1 MNKYRSIIFYCLLL
15 SVPTW
20 GTSLQQP
27 TATKDTIAV
36 QNKLEKISQQVK
48 KSFHQLTKK
57 AYIGYLG
64 LRSADLLKNQQL
76 LGNADTMFDNLNYLL
91 QNEIEPLI
99 KQGEKLSVLHFQRT
113 GERSYLDQFEFYQ
126 HRIQGLILSNAEEF
140 LEARRTLLRA
150 SMHAEKLSNLIEKA
164 YVLNNLSYCSFQVG
178 KSEEATTELKEA
190 VQIAEKTNSLSA
202 LGLFLYN
209 LGWVYLN
216 TQQTE
221 LAIPCFERSAE
232 ISQSLKLPIHELA
245 ALNNLGS
252 IHLSRKEWK
261 EAGTYFSRN
270 LEIAR
275 KLNSLRFR
283 AMSAFNFAVILAQ
296 KKQYQKAA
304 NLLDEALNVYE
315 SDGSIAFMNAEKR
328 ILKQK
333 ALLLLQFV
341 NTQTRQQITS
351 PYLES
356 KIESQETILE
366 GHIHSHFSH
375 LLHAKNESNSNQHKK

>member
-1 MNKYRSIIFYCLLL
+1 MNKYRSIVFCCLLL
-15 SVPTW
+15 SIPTW
-20 GTSLQQP
+20 GTSLQQS
-27 TATKDTIAV
+27 TAANDTIAV

-76 LGNADTMFDNLNYLL
+76 LGNVDTMFDNLNHLL

-126 HRIQGLILSNAEEF
+126 HRIRGLILSNTEEF
-140 LEARRTLLRA
+140 LEARRTLLKA
-150 SMHAEKLSNLIEKA
+150 SIHAEKLPNLIEKA

-178 KSEEATTELKEA
+178 KLEEATTELKEA

-261 EAGTYFSRN
+261 EAGTYFAKN

-275 KLNSLRFR
+275 ELNSLRFR
-283 AMSAFNFAVILAQ
+283 ATSAFNFAVILAQ

-304 NLLDEALNVYE
+304 SLLDEALNIYE
-315 SDGSIAFMNAEKR
+315 SDGSAAFMNTEKR